1 MTLSKLPAHRSYSQ
15 LSTFQS
21 CPHKYYL
28 GKVVQLPENPAVY
41 TAAGTAIHSAIEKI
55 NFFFYEQ
62 KGKENAEN

>member
-1 MTLSKLPAHRSYSQ
+1 MTTNPPEHRSYSQ

-28 GKVVQLPENPAVY
+28 SKIVQLPERPAVY

-55 NFFFYEQ
+55 NEFFYEQ
-62 KGKENAEN
+62 QGNRSEEN